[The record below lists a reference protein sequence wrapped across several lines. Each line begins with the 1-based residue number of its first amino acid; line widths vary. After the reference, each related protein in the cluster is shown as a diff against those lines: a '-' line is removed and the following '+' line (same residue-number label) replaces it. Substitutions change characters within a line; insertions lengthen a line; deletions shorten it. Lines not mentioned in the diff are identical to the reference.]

1 MTEIADFKREEF
13 DKGNIL
19 RSAGSLIGEN
29 LVYRFRSPEEDVSDK
44 VYFGTTPCL
53 ILYLEPRDLK
63 KVMHE
68 TEKLEAIE
76 ISKFIST
83 LPIICK
89 FGSYHNLQNFVT
101 HKLFRKK
108 NEILRQDGIS
118 DKVFVVLEGIV
129 RIIRYNK
136 PESITDI
143 AFEEAQEF
151 EDHLML
157 AEEKFSNL
165 PPMTVIRDLSRGGV
179 LNLGNLIRHKKCM
192 FSVVVE
198 SEECEIAEIDGPP
211 WLDVLIDAGWT
222 LSDLANFECDV
233 LDKLEKKLPSLLT
246 QLYGDPQKQQE
257 STKRDKIINEIK
269 DLEGLK
275 QQEQELEKIPEPS
288 ESVDKEPNKKS
299 VFPDLSRGTGSKHQ
313 FSTMDESKGYREADE
328 SLFANSSLFASI
340 RSQQDP
346 KGKLKKTFK
355 NVALARK
362 ALKLFSKYPDSG
374 DAILASDA
382 ELSKKFKSDYGNS
395 VSFLD
400 SKSDA
405 FEKSTMMSQRCRKHD
420 QMTPIGQE
428 YLERNDSIHKLDVW
442 KKDVLKFKKDMTSKV
457 FNVASKKNLKGGKSD
472 QPKPTRHEILPKSEE
487 IKGRLGGPV
496 SLQKVLDPDDPFRRF
511 PVLNTLMKRK
521 QEVTSRHPSRETKF
535 KTEDLDYLLL
545 VMKESSN
552 ITRQTIKTISST
564 KATGKQAQA
573 EKSVMQRRIKFE
585 RDQFYLEKAHKVRS
599 LSNRPY

>member
-1 MTEIADFKREEF
+1 M
-13 DKGNIL
+13 
-19 RSAGSLIGEN
+19 SYP
-29 LVYRFRSPEEDVSDK
+29 V
-44 VYFGTTPCL
+44 FGAER
-53 ILYLEPRDLK
+53 LE

-233 LDKLEKKLPSLLT
+233 LDKLEKNCHR
-246 QLYGDPQKQQE
+246 Y
-257 STKRDKIINEIK
+257 
-269 DLEGLK
+269 
-275 QQEQELEKIPEPS
+275 
-288 ESVDKEPNKKS
+288 
-299 VFPDLSRGTGSKHQ
+299 
-313 FSTMDESKGYREADE
+313 
-328 SLFANSSLFASI
+328 
-340 RSQQDP
+340 
-346 KGKLKKTFK
+346 
-355 NVALARK
+355 
-362 ALKLFSKYPDSG
+362 
-374 DAILASDA
+374 
-382 ELSKKFKSDYGNS
+382 
-395 VSFLD
+395 
-400 SKSDA
+400 
-405 FEKSTMMSQRCRKHD
+405 
-420 QMTPIGQE
+420 
-428 YLERNDSIHKLDVW
+428 
-442 KKDVLKFKKDMTSKV
+442 
-457 FNVASKKNLKGGKSD
+457 
-472 QPKPTRHEILPKSEE
+472 
-487 IKGRLGGPV
+487 
-496 SLQKVLDPDDPFRRF
+496 
-511 PVLNTLMKRK
+511 
-521 QEVTSRHPSRETKF
+521 
-535 KTEDLDYLLL
+535 
-545 VMKESSN
+545 
-552 ITRQTIKTISST
+552 
-564 KATGKQAQA
+564 
-573 EKSVMQRRIKFE
+573 
-585 RDQFYLEKAHKVRS
+585 
-599 LSNRPY
+599 